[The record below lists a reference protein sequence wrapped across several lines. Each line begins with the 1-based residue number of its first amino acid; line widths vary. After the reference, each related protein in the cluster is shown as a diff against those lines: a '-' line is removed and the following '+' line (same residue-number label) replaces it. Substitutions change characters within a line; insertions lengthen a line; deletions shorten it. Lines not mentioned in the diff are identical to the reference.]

1 MITYDLYLESGP
13 QKKTT
18 LVHVIDLLG
27 CVANG
32 KTTDEALAATPAAI
46 RAYLAYL
53 KRHDERDMD
62 ATGPFTTRVA
72 KHITT
77 GDFLGQGSPQAV
89 YAPDRRPLT
98 PRDLARFLRWLEW
111 SRADLLSLVD
121 GIPDGRLNAKPERG
135 RSLVHIL
142 KHIGEAEPQYIT
154 SVLGRV
160 KDLTAAGYAIYHERV
175 DIRVGL
181 RSERRAL
188 VDRLRL
194 LTPEERRRVVRAPGR
209 VRTIRRGLRRVLE
222 HEWEHRREIAARLGR
237 PA

>member
-1 MITYDLYLESGP
+1 MGVTTYALYLESGP

-53 KRHDERDMD
+53 KRHDETGVDPK
-62 ATGPFTTRVA
+62 GPFTTQVA

-111 SRADLLSLVD
+111 SRADLLALVD
-121 GIPDGRLNAKPERG
+121 GIPDGKLNAKPERG
-135 RSLVHIL
+135 RSLFDIL
-142 KHIGEAEPQYIT
+142 
-154 SVLGRV
+154 
-160 KDLTAAGYAIYHERV
+160 
-175 DIRVGL
+175 
-181 RSERRAL
+181 
-188 VDRLRL
+188 
-194 LTPEERRRVVRAPGR
+194 
-209 VRTIRRGLRRVLE
+209 
-222 HEWEHRREIAARLGR
+222 
-237 PA
+237 